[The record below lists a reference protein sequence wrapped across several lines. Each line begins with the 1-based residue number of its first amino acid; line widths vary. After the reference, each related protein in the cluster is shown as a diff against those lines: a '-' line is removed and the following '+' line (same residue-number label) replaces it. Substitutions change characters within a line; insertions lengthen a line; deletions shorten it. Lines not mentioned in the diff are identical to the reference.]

1 MPNTFKRNVL
11 IAFGFSLLLLLL
23 SSIASYISIQNLIG
37 SAERVDHTNNVIS
50 ELDNINIMLQE
61 AESSQRGYLLTGEES
76 FLVPYQAAS
85 KNISEKIANIKQ
97 LTADNPPQLQNVTR
111 LEYLITQRFSILDLG
126 IKARKDGTLVNNSV
140 LLRGKEYM
148 DETSS
153 VISQMAQ
160 MERNLY
166 EKRSERFR
174 LLIIYTPIIIVI
186 AAVLA
191 ILITIFFYGRII
203 ADFRKRVELQD
214 ALQRKDYEIGQRLSL
229 VKEIASKISSGD
241 YKVRVS
247 DEGKDILGT
256 LATTINKMAE
266 SLDYS
271 FSVISEKEWLQA
283 GEAGLTKSM
292 IGEMDLHHLAQNIL
306 DYLVSVTNSNVGALY
321 ISKDDNE
328 LEMICSYALEGNY
341 NKTIRKTEGL
351 PGQAAADRKVLVLSN
366 LKKHQF
372 NISFATGS
380 VKPVSIAAVPIVHEN
395 SVKAIVELGK
405 MSEFSKKEIEFL
417 NSVSYQ
423 AGVVIHVTQNRRR
436 LQELLEETQSQ
447 SEELQMQHS
456 ELENINEALKA
467 KSQRLQVSEEELRVQ
482 QEELMQTN
490 TELEERTT
498 MLEEKNQMIEE
509 RNEEIQRKA
518 RQLEISARYKSEFLA
533 NMSHELRTPLN
544 SILLLARLMVDNK
557 RQNLDEEQIEYAR
570 VIEKS
575 GQGLL
580 TLIDEILDLSK
591 IEAGKMYME
600 YQKVAVKEITNDI
613 NALFAPVANQ
623 KKIGF
628 SIDVAADVPVHIETD
643 KMRLEQILKNLISN
657 AIKFT
662 SHGNV
667 ELLVKK
673 SEEHE
678 KIVLTVKDTGIGIPS
693 EKQGLIFDAFQ
704 QADGSTRRQYGG
716 TGLGLSISKE
726 LAKLLG
732 GTITLKSEP
741 GKGSE
746 FTLTIPVNKQEAA
759 ERSDEDNIEV
769 KPGNSADREVLI
781 TEDDTSAKMTQ
792 VLHRIERVLNKDP
805 KKVLI
810 VEENRI
816 HARALF
822 YFLGNFNI
830 ATEIKSGVDDS
841 IHALLQKDANCV
853 IMDTSTENLQ
863 LYDSLEKIKGTP
875 GLETVPIIIFTGK
888 SLSKIEEGR
897 MKQFADSII
906 IKTAHSYQRILDEVS
921 LFLHLSQ
928 GRINAERQRDLGR
941 LTEVLKDKK
950 VMIADD
956 DVRNIFSL
964 SKVLESAGMNVVSA
978 VDGKEALEQLKKNT
992 DIDIVLM
999 DMMMPEMDG
1008 YDAMRAI
1015 RTMPGMSKLPI
1026 IAVTAKAMAEDRQ
1039 KCISA
1044 GASDY
1049 ITKPVD
1055 KDQLMSL
1062 LRVWLY
1068 DRN

>member
-1 MPNTFKRNVL
+1 
-11 IAFGFSLLLLLL
+11 
-23 SSIASYISIQNLIG
+23 
-37 SAERVDHTNNVIS
+37 
-50 ELDNINIMLQE
+50 
-61 AESSQRGYLLTGEES
+61 
-76 FLVPYQAAS
+76 
-85 KNISEKIANIKQ
+85 
-97 LTADNPPQLQNVTR
+97 
-111 LEYLITQRFSILDLG
+111 
-126 IKARKDGTLVNNSV
+126 
-140 LLRGKEYM
+140 
-148 DETSS
+148 
-153 VISQMAQ
+153 
-160 MERNLY
+160 
-166 EKRSERFR
+166 
-174 LLIIYTPIIIVI
+174 
-186 AAVLA
+186 
-191 ILITIFFYGRII
+191 
-203 ADFRKRVELQD
+203 
-214 ALQRKDYEIGQRLSL
+214 
-229 VKEIASKISSGD
+229 
-241 YKVRVS
+241 
-247 DEGKDILGT
+247 
-256 LATTINKMAE
+256 
-266 SLDYS
+266 
-271 FSVISEKEWLQA
+271 
-283 GEAGLTKSM
+283 
-292 IGEMDLHHLAQNIL
+292 
-306 DYLVSVTNSNVGALY
+306 
-321 ISKDDNE
+321 
-328 LEMICSYALEGNY
+328 
-341 NKTIRKTEGL
+341 
-351 PGQAAADRKVLVLSN
+351 
-366 LKKHQF
+366 
-372 NISFATGS
+372 
-380 VKPVSIAAVPIVHEN
+380 
-395 SVKAIVELGK
+395 
-405 MSEFSKKEIEFL
+405 
-417 NSVSYQ
+417 
-423 AGVVIHVTQNRRR
+423 
-436 LQELLEETQSQ
+436 
-447 SEELQMQHS
+447 
-456 ELENINEALKA
+456 
-467 KSQRLQVSEEELRVQ
+467 
-482 QEELMQTN
+482 
-490 TELEERTT
+490 
-498 MLEEKNQMIEE
+498 
-509 RNEEIQRKA
+509 
-518 RQLEISARYKSEFLA
+518 
-533 NMSHELRTPLN
+533 
-544 SILLLARLMVDNK
+544 
-557 RQNLDEEQIEYAR
+557 
-570 VIEKS
+570 
-575 GQGLL
+575 
-580 TLIDEILDLSK
+580 
-591 IEAGKMYME
+591 
-600 YQKVAVKEITNDI
+600 
-613 NALFAPVANQ
+613 
-623 KKIGF
+623 
-628 SIDVAADVPVHIETD
+628 
-643 KMRLEQILKNLISN
+643 
-657 AIKFT
+657 
-662 SHGNV
+662 
-667 ELLVKK
+667 VKK

-678 KIVLTVKDTGIGIPS
+678 KIVFCVKDTGIGIPS
-693 EKQGLIFDAFQ
+693 EKQSLIFDAFQ

-746 FTLTIPVNKQEAA
+746 FKLTVPVNKQAVP
-759 ERSDEDNIEV
+759 ERSGEDSIEV
-769 KPGNSADREVLI
+769 KSTNSADREVLI

-830 ATEIKSGVDDS
+830 STEIKSGVDDS

-888 SLSKIEEGR
+888 SLSKLEEGR

-941 LTEVLKDKK
+941 LTEVLRDKK

-964 SKVLESAGMNVVSA
+964 SKVLESVGMNVVSA
-978 VDGKEALEQLKKNT
+978 VDGKEALDQLKKNT